1 MKIGMITDS
10 LGNLSLDEMLRASA
24 ELGLEALEF
33 ACGNWSSA
41 PHIDLAAMLDSAATR
56 AEFVARIRDHGLTI
70 AALNCSGNPLH
81 PGPQG
86 KQHRQV
92 TEDTIRLASLLGI
105 DRVVMMSGLPG
116 GPGDA
121 NPNWI
126 ITDWPPECADIQ
138 RYQWDDCIIPYW
150 RDLVRFANNLGIG
163 KLCLELHGHQAVY
176 NVQTLLRLRDAVGE
190 TVGANYDP
198 SHPLWMGADPIAAV
212 RKLGSAIYYVHAK
225 DTRIEPIPTAI
236 DGVLDARPPNHYAD
250 RAWNYITLGYGHG
263 ETWWRQF
270 CTALKQ
276 VGYDDVLSIEH
287 EDMMLSPME
296 GMRKSVALLRNVA
309 INLAGG
315 GQP

>member
-10 LGNLSLDEMLRASA
+10 LGDLSFDEMLRASA
-24 ELGLEALEF
+24 ELGLQTLEF

-41 PHIDLAAMLDSAATR
+41 PHIDLQAMLANAATR
-56 AEFVARIRDHGLTI
+56 KEFVAKIRDHGLTI
-70 AALNCSGNPLH
+70 AAFNCSGNPLH

-86 KQHRQV
+86 KVHHSV
-92 TEDTIRLASLLGI
+92 TQDTIRLAGLMEI

-126 ITDWPPECADIQ
+126 ITDWPPECLKIQ
-138 RYQWDDCIIPYW
+138 RYQWEERIIPYW
-150 RDLVRFANNLGIG
+150 RDLVAFSNNLGIH

-176 NVQTLLRLRDAVGE
+176 NVQTLFKLRDAVGE

-198 SHPLWMGADPIAAV
+198 SHPLWMGADPIAAI
-212 RKLGSAIYYVHAK
+212 RALGSAIYYVHAK
-225 DTRIEPIPTAI
+225 DTRIEPITAAI
-236 DGVLDARPPNHYAD
+236 DGTLDPRPPNLYAE

-287 EDMMLSPME
+287 EDMMLTPME

-309 INLAGG
+309 INLS
-315 GQP
+315 

>member
-10 LGNLSLDEMLRASA
+10 LGNLSFDEMLNASA
-24 ELGLEALEF
+24 ELGLETLEF

-41 PHIDLAAMLDSAATR
+41 PHIDLAAMQDSAAIR
-56 AEFVARIRDHGLTI
+56 AEFAAKVRDHGLTI

-86 KQHRQV
+86 KKHRQV
-92 TEDTIRLASLLGI
+92 TEDTIRLASLMGI

-126 ITDWPPECADIQ
+126 ITDWPPECADIL

-150 RDLVRFANNLGIG
+150 RDLVAFANNLGIG

-225 DTRIEPIPTAI
+225 DTRIEPIPAAI

-270 CTALKQ
+270 CVALKQ
-276 VGYDDVLSIEH
+276 AGYDDVLSIEH

-309 INLAGG
+309 INLA
-315 GQP
+315 

>member
-10 LGNLSLDEMLRASA
+10 LGNLSFDEMLRASA
-24 ELGLEALEF
+24 ELGLETLEF

-41 PHIDLAAMLDSAATR
+41 PHIDLTAMLDSAATR
-56 AEFVARIRDHGLTI
+56 AEFVAKVRDHGLTI

-86 KQHRQV
+86 KKHRQV
-92 TEDTIRLASLLGI
+92 TEDTIRLASLMGI

-150 RDLVRFANNLGIG
+150 RDLVKFSNNLGIG

-176 NVQTLLRLRDAVGE
+176 NVQTLFRLRDAVGE

-198 SHPLWMGADPIAAV
+198 SHPMWMGADPLAAV

-225 DTRIEPIPTAI
+225 DTRVEPVPAGI
-236 DGVLDARPPNHYAD
+236 DGVLDARPPNHYAE

-276 VGYDDVLSIEH
+276 AGYDDVLSIEH

-309 INLAGG
+309 INLA
-315 GQP
+315 

>member
-10 LGNLSLDEMLRASA
+10 LGNLSFDEMLRASA
-24 ELGLEALEF
+24 ELGLETLEF

-41 PHIDLAAMLDSAATR
+41 PHIDLAAMLESAATR
-56 AEFVARIRDHGLTI
+56 GEFVAKVRDHGLTI

-86 KQHRQV
+86 KKHRQV
-92 TEDTIRLASLLGI
+92 TEDTIRLASLMGI

-150 RDLVRFANNLGIG
+150 RDLVKFANDLGIR

-176 NVQTLLRLRDAVGE
+176 NVQTLFRLRDAVGE

-198 SHPLWMGADPIAAV
+198 SHPMWMGADPLAAV

-225 DTRIEPIPTAI
+225 DTRVEPVPAGI
-236 DGVLDARPPNHYAD
+236 DGVLDARPPTLLAE

-276 VGYDDVLSIEH
+276 AGYDDVLSIEH

-309 INLAGG
+309 INLA
-315 GQP
+315 

>member
-10 LGNLSLDEMLRASA
+10 LGNLSFDEMLRASA
-24 ELGLEALEF
+24 ELGLETLEF

-56 AEFVARIRDHGLTI
+56 AEFVAKVRDHGLTV

-92 TEDTIRLASLLGI
+92 TEDTIRLASLMGI

-150 RDLVRFANNLGIG
+150 RDLVKFSNNLGIG

-176 NVQTLLRLRDAVGE
+176 NVQTLFRLREAVGE

-198 SHPLWMGADPIAAV
+198 SHPMWMGADPIAAV

-225 DTRIEPIPTAI
+225 DTRVEPIPAAI
-236 DGVLDARPPNHYAD
+236 DGVLDARPPNHYAE

-276 VGYDDVLSIEH
+276 AGYDDVLSIEH

-309 INLAGG
+309 INLA
-315 GQP
+315 

>member
-10 LGNLSLDEMLRASA
+10 LGYLSFDEMLRASA
-24 ELGLEALEF
+24 ELGLETLEF

-56 AEFVARIRDHGLTI
+56 AEFVAKVRDHGLTI

-126 ITDWPPECADIQ
+126 ITDWPPECAEIQ

-150 RDLVRFANNLGIG
+150 RDLVGFANNLGIR

-176 NVQTLLRLRDAVGE
+176 NVQTLFRLRDAVGE

-198 SHPLWMGADPIAAV
+198 SHPIWMGADPIAAV

-225 DTRIEPIPTAI
+225 DTRVEPIPAAI
-236 DGVLDARPPNHYAD
+236 DGVLDARPPNQFAE

-276 VGYDDVLSIEH
+276 AGYDDVLSIEH

-309 INLAGG
+309 INLA
-315 GQP
+315 

>member
-10 LGNLSLDEMLRASA
+10 LGDLSFDEMLRASA
-24 ELGLEALEF
+24 ELGLQTLEF

-41 PHIDLAAMLDSAATR
+41 PHIDLQAMLASAVSR
-56 AEFVARIRDHGLTI
+56 REFVAKIRDHGLTI

-86 KQHRQV
+86 KVHHGV
-92 TEDTIRLASLLGI
+92 TQDTIRLAGLMEI

-126 ITDWPPECADIQ
+126 VTDWPPECLKIQ
-138 RYQWDDCIIPYW
+138 HYQWEERIIPYW
-150 RDLVRFANNLGIG
+150 RDLVAFSNNLGIH

-176 NVQTLLRLRDAVGE
+176 NVQTLFKLRDAVGE

-198 SHPLWMGADPIAAV
+198 SHPLWMGADPIAAI
-212 RKLGSAIYYVHAK
+212 RALGSAIYYVHAK
-225 DTRIEPIPTAI
+225 DTRIEPITAAI
-236 DGVLDARPPNHYAD
+236 DGTLDSRPSNLYAE

-287 EDMMLSPME
+287 EDMMLTPME

-309 INLAGG
+309 INLS
-315 GQP
+315 

>member
-10 LGNLSLDEMLRASA
+10 LGNLSFDEMLRASA
-24 ELGLEALEF
+24 ELGLETLEF

-41 PHIDLAAMLDSAATR
+41 PHIDLATMLDSAATR
-56 AEFVARIRDHGLTI
+56 GEFVAKVRDHGLTI

-86 KQHRQV
+86 EKHRQV
-92 TEDTIRLASLLGI
+92 TEDTIRLASLMGI

-138 RYQWDDCIIPYW
+138 RYQWDECIIPYW
-150 RDLVRFANNLGIG
+150 RDLVAFANNLGIG

-176 NVQTLLRLRDAVGE
+176 NVQTLFRLREAVGE

-198 SHPLWMGADPIAAV
+198 SHPMWMGADPIAAV

-225 DTRIEPIPTAI
+225 DTRVEPIPAGI
-236 DGVLDARPPNHYAD
+236 DGVLDARPPNHYAE

-276 VGYDDVLSIEH
+276 AGYDDVLSIEH

-309 INLAGG
+309 INLA
-315 GQP
+315 

>member
-10 LGNLSLDEMLRASA
+10 LGNLSFDEMLRASA
-24 ELGLEALEF
+24 ELGLEKLEF

-41 PHIDLAAMLDSAATR
+41 PHIDLAAMLHSAATR
-56 AEFVARIRDHGLTI
+56 AEFVAKVRDHGLTI

-92 TEDTIRLASLLGI
+92 TEDTIRLASLMGI

-150 RDLVRFANNLGIG
+150 RDLVKFSNNLGIG

-176 NVQTLLRLRDAVGE
+176 NVQTLFRLRDAVGE

-198 SHPLWMGADPIAAV
+198 SHPMWMGADPIAAV

-225 DTRIEPIPTAI
+225 DTRVEPIPAAI
-236 DGVLDARPPNHYAD
+236 DGVLDARPPNHYAE

-276 VGYDDVLSIEH
+276 AGYDDVLSIEH

-309 INLAGG
+309 INLA
-315 GQP
+315 

>member
-10 LGNLSLDEMLRASA
+10 LGNLSFDEMLRASA
-24 ELGLEALEF
+24 ELGLETLEF

-56 AEFVARIRDHGLTI
+56 AEFVAKVHDHGLTI

-92 TEDTIRLASLLGI
+92 TEDTIRLASLMGI

-150 RDLVRFANNLGIG
+150 RDLVTFANNLGIG

-176 NVQTLLRLRDAVGE
+176 NVQTLFRLRDAVGE

-198 SHPLWMGADPIAAV
+198 SHPMWMGADPIAAV
-212 RKLGSAIYYVHAK
+212 RRLGSAIYYVHAK
-225 DTRIEPIPTAI
+225 DTRVEPIPAAI
-236 DGVLDARPPNHYAD
+236 DGVLDARPPNHYAE

-296 GMRKSVALLRNVA
+296 GMRKSVTLLRNVA
-309 INLAGG
+309 INLA
-315 GQP
+315 

>member
-10 LGNLSLDEMLRASA
+10 LGNLSFDEMLRASA
-24 ELGLEALEF
+24 ELGLETLEF

-56 AEFVARIRDHGLTI
+56 AEFVAKVRDHGLTI

-86 KQHRQV
+86 KKHRQV
-92 TEDTIRLASLLGI
+92 TEDTIRLASLIGI

-150 RDLVRFANNLGIG
+150 RDLVKFANDLGIG

-176 NVQTLLRLRDAVGE
+176 NVQTLFRLRDAVGE

-198 SHPLWMGADPIAAV
+198 SHPMWMGADPIAAV

-225 DTRIEPIPTAI
+225 DTRVEPVPAGI
-236 DGVLDARPPNHYAD
+236 DGVLDARPPNHYAE

-276 VGYDDVLSIEH
+276 AGYDDVLSIEH

-309 INLAGG
+309 INLA
-315 GQP
+315 

>member
-10 LGNLSLDEMLRASA
+10 LGNLSFDEMLRASA
-24 ELGLEALEF
+24 ELGLETLEF

-56 AEFVARIRDHGLTI
+56 ADFVAKVRDHGLTI

-86 KQHRQV
+86 KKHHQV
-92 TEDTIRLASLLGI
+92 TQDTIRLASLMGI

-138 RYQWDDCIIPYW
+138 RYQWDDRIIPYW
-150 RDLVRFANNLGIG
+150 RDLVKFANNLGIG

-176 NVQTLLRLRDAVGE
+176 NVQTLFRLRDDVGE

-198 SHPLWMGADPIAAV
+198 SHPIWMGADPIAAI

-225 DTRIEPIPTAI
+225 DTRIEPIPAAI
-236 DGVLDARPPNHYAD
+236 DGMLDARPPNHYAD

-309 INLAGG
+309 INLA
-315 GQP
+315 

>member
-10 LGNLSLDEMLRASA
+10 LGNLSFDEMLRASA
-24 ELGLEALEF
+24 ELGLETLEF

-56 AEFVARIRDHGLTI
+56 AEFVAKVRDHGLTI

-86 KQHRQV
+86 GKHRQV
-92 TEDTIRLASLLGI
+92 TEDTIRLASLMGI

-150 RDLVRFANNLGIG
+150 QDLVKFANNLGMG

-176 NVQTLLRLRDAVGE
+176 NVQTLFRLRDAVGE
-190 TVGANYDP
+190 TVGANFDP
-198 SHPLWMGADPIAAV
+198 SHPIWMGADPMAAI

-225 DTRIEPIPTAI
+225 DTRIEPIPAAI
-236 DGVLDARPPNHYAD
+236 DGVLDARPSNHYAD

-309 INLAGG
+309 INLA
-315 GQP
+315 

>member
-24 ELGLEALEF
+24 ELGLETLEF

-92 TEDTIRLASLLGI
+92 TEDTIRLASLMGI

-150 RDLVRFANNLGIG
+150 RDLVKFANNLGIG

-176 NVQTLLRLRDAVGE
+176 NVQTLFRLRDAVGE

-198 SHPLWMGADPIAAV
+198 SHPMWMGADPIAAV

-225 DTRIEPIPTAI
+225 DTRIEPIPAAI

>member
-10 LGNLSLDEMLRASA
+10 LGNLSFDEMLRASA
-24 ELGLEALEF
+24 ELGLETLEF

-41 PHIDLAAMLDSAATR
+41 PHIDLAAMLGSAVAR
-56 AEFVARIRDHGLTI
+56 AEFVAKVRDHGLTI

-86 KQHRQV
+86 KKHRQV
-92 TEDTIRLASLLGI
+92 TEDTIRLANLMGI

-150 RDLVRFANNLGIG
+150 RDLVTFSNNLGIR

-176 NVQTLLRLRDAVGE
+176 NVQTLFRLRDAVGE

-198 SHPLWMGADPIAAV
+198 SHPMWMGADPIAAV

-225 DTRIEPIPTAI
+225 DTRVEPIPAAI
-236 DGVLDARPPNHYAD
+236 DGVLDARPPNHYVD

-276 VGYDDVLSIEH
+276 AGYDDVLSIEH

-309 INLAGG
+309 INLA
-315 GQP
+315 

>member
-10 LGNLSLDEMLRASA
+10 LGNLSFDEMLNASA
-24 ELGLEALEF
+24 ELGLETLEF

-56 AEFVARIRDHGLTI
+56 AEFAANVRDHGLTI

-86 KQHRQV
+86 KKHRQV
-92 TEDTIRLASLLGI
+92 TEDTIRLASLMGI

-126 ITDWPPECADIQ
+126 ITDWPPECADIL
-138 RYQWDDCIIPYW
+138 RYQWDDCIVPYW
-150 RDLVRFANNLGIG
+150 RDLVAFANNLGLG

-225 DTRIEPIPTAI
+225 DTRIEPIPAAI

-263 ETWWRQF
+263 EAWWRQF
-270 CTALKQ
+270 CIALKQ

-287 EDMMLSPME
+287 EDMMLSPLE

-309 INLAGG
+309 INLT
-315 GQP
+315 

>member
-1 MKIGMITDS
+1 MRIGMITDS
-10 LGNLSLDEMLRASA
+10 LGNLSFDEMLRASA
-24 ELGLEALEF
+24 ELGLETLEF

-56 AEFVARIRDHGLTI
+56 AEFVAKVRDHGLTI

-92 TEDTIRLASLLGI
+92 TEDTIRLASLMGI

-138 RYQWDDCIIPYW
+138 RYQWDECIIPYW
-150 RDLVRFANNLGIG
+150 RDLVKFSNNLGVG

-176 NVQTLLRLRDAVGE
+176 NVQTLFRLRDAVGE

-198 SHPLWMGADPIAAV
+198 SHPMWMGADPIAAV

-225 DTRIEPIPTAI
+225 DTRVEPIPAAI
-236 DGVLDARPPNHYAD
+236 DGVLDARPPNHYAE

-276 VGYDDVLSIEH
+276 AGYDDVLSIEH

-309 INLAGG
+309 INLA
-315 GQP
+315 

>member
-10 LGNLSLDEMLRASA
+10 LGNLSFDEMLRASA
-24 ELGLEALEF
+24 DLGLETLEF

-41 PHIDLAAMLDSAATR
+41 PHIDLAAMLDNAATR
-56 AEFVARIRDHGLTI
+56 TEFVAKVRDHGLTI

-150 RDLVRFANNLGIG
+150 RDLVGFANTLGIR

-176 NVQTLLRLRDAVGE
+176 NVQTLFRLRDAVGE

-198 SHPLWMGADPIAAV
+198 SHPMWMGADPIAAV

-225 DTRIEPIPTAI
+225 DTRIEPIPAAI
-236 DGVLDARPPNHYAD
+236 DGTLDARPPNHYAE

-276 VGYDDVLSIEH
+276 AGYDDVLSIEH

-309 INLAGG
+309 INLA
-315 GQP
+315 

>member
-1 MKIGMITDS
+1 MRIGMITDS
-10 LGNLSLDEMLRASA
+10 LGNLSFDEMLRASA
-24 ELGLEALEF
+24 ELGLETLEF

-56 AEFVARIRDHGLTI
+56 AEFVAKVRDHGLTI

-86 KQHRQV
+86 MKHRQV
-92 TEDTIRLASLLGI
+92 TEDTIRLASLMGI

-138 RYQWDDCIIPYW
+138 RYQWDECIIPYW
-150 RDLVRFANNLGIG
+150 RDLVKFSNNLGVG

-176 NVQTLLRLRDAVGE
+176 NVQTLFRLRDAVGE

-198 SHPLWMGADPIAAV
+198 SHPMWMGADPIAAV

-225 DTRIEPIPTAI
+225 DTRVEPIPAAI
-236 DGVLDARPPNHYAD
+236 DGVLDARPPNHYAE

-276 VGYDDVLSIEH
+276 AGYDDVLSIEH

-309 INLAGG
+309 INLA
-315 GQP
+315 

>member
-10 LGNLSLDEMLRASA
+10 LGNLSFDEMLRASA
-24 ELGLEALEF
+24 ELGLETLEF

-41 PHIDLAAMLDSAATR
+41 PHIDLQAMLDSSSTR
-56 AEFVARIRDHGLTI
+56 AEFAAKVRDHGLTI

-86 KQHRQV
+86 RKHHQV
-92 TEDTIRLASLLGI
+92 TEDTIRLASLMGI

-126 ITDWPPECADIQ
+126 ITDWPPECADIL

-150 RDLVRFANNLGIG
+150 RDLVKFANNLGIG

-212 RKLGSAIYYVHAK
+212 RKLGAAIYYAHAK
-225 DTRIEPIPTAI
+225 DTRIEPIPAAI
-236 DGVLDARPPNHYAD
+236 DGVLDARPPDHYAD

-270 CTALKQ
+270 CAALKQ

-309 INLAGG
+309 INLA
-315 GQP
+315 

>member
-10 LGNLSLDEMLRASA
+10 LGNLSFDEMLRASA
-24 ELGLEALEF
+24 ELGLETLEF

-41 PHIDLAAMLDSAATR
+41 PHIDLAAMLESAATR
-56 AEFVARIRDHGLTI
+56 AEFVAKVRDHGLTI

-86 KQHRQV
+86 KKHRQV
-92 TEDTIRLASLLGI
+92 TEDTIRLASLMGI

-150 RDLVRFANNLGIG
+150 RDLVTFANNLGIR

-198 SHPLWMGADPIAAV
+198 SHPMWMGADPIAAV

-225 DTRIEPIPTAI
+225 DTRVEPVPAGI
-236 DGVLDARPPNHYAD
+236 DGTLDARPPTLYAE

-276 VGYDDVLSIEH
+276 AGYDDVLSIEH

-309 INLAGG
+309 INLA
-315 GQP
+315 

>member
-10 LGNLSLDEMLRASA
+10 LGNLSFDEMLNASA
-24 ELGLEALEF
+24 ELGLETLEF

-56 AEFVARIRDHGLTI
+56 AEFAANVRDHGLTI

-86 KQHRQV
+86 KKHRQV
-92 TEDTIRLASLLGI
+92 TEDTIRLASLMGI

-126 ITDWPPECADIQ
+126 ITDWPPECADIL
-138 RYQWDDCIIPYW
+138 RYQWDDCIVPYW
-150 RDLVRFANNLGIG
+150 RDLVAFANNLGIG

-225 DTRIEPIPTAI
+225 DTRIEPIPAAI

-270 CTALKQ
+270 CIALKQ

-287 EDMMLSPME
+287 EDMMLSPLE
-296 GMRKSVALLRNVA
+296 GMRKSVALLRNAA
-309 INLAGG
+309 INLA
-315 GQP
+315 